1 VPRVFDHVTIRASDR
16 GASEQ
21 FYATVL
27 APLGIARTYTADDLA
42 EWDDFSLASA
52 DADNPVTR
60 RLHIAWLAPSREL
73 VDEFWRVGTSA
84 GYRDDGAPGE
94 RPQYSPDY
102 YGAFL
107 LDPDGNSAEAVHHGE
122 PHTSGHVDHLWIRV
136 ADVAAARR
144 FYASIGPYAGFEV
157 GDETPDRVTLVG
169 GGASF
174 SVVAGEAVTEH
185 VHLASRRGRTAR
197 CRRSTAPRSTPATA
211 TTAPRVSARFT
222 TPGTTAR
229 SCSTRTATT
238 SRWSTTAG
246 IRAMAHGADQ
256 RGRATEEAR
265 RGAGEPD
272 FAWPCSCRQ
281 PR

>member
-27 APLGIARTYTADDLA
+27 APLGIARTYSGDDFA

-52 DADNPVTR
+52 DADKAVTR

-84 GYRDDGAPGE
+84 GYRDDGEPGE

-136 ADVAAARR
+136 AGVAAARR

-157 GDETPDRVTLVG
+157 GDETPERVTLVG

-174 SVVAGEAVTEH
+174 SLVAGEAVTEH
-185 VHLASRRGRTAR
+185 AHLAFPAR
-197 CRRSTAPRSTPATA
+197 ANDTVQAFHRAALEAGYRDNGAPGERAVYHPGYYGAFVLD
-211 TTAPRVSARFT
+211 PDGNNVEVVSHNR
-222 TPGTTAR
+222 
-229 SCSTRTATT
+229 
-238 SRWSTTAG
+238 
-246 IRAMAHGADQ
+246 D
-256 RGRATEEAR
+256 
-265 RGAGEPD
+265 
-272 FAWPCSCRQ
+272 
-281 PR
+281 